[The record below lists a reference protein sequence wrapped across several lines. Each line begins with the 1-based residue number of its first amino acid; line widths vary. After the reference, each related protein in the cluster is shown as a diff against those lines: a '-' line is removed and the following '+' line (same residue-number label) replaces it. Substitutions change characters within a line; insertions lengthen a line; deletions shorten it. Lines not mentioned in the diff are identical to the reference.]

1 MFTTPLKHILR
12 SERIGS
18 DADDPAIWIPSV
30 ARNRFFVL
38 GTNKA
43 SAAEGGS
50 VVILDET
57 GRVRLTVG
65 NIDRPNNVH
74 VLHGVRTPD
83 GKCDIAIAT
92 ERLTNRLRIWELTV
106 NGSTLAA
113 KEVILGGYG
122 ILFPG
127 EIGDKAAPMGVT
139 GSVGR
144 DGRADIYISRKSGP
158 RQGYVHHMRLSL
170 LSGRPTLTFLRAIV
184 EFSGVKEMEALAIAV
199 DQKFLYAADE
209 RYGIR
214 RIDLH
219 NGQPAGVIPGAHFEG
234 DQEGIAATR
243 IGGRRIVLCTD
254 QLPLASRYLVFDEQ
268 NASTLLGVF
277 TGQSDSTDGIDASD
291 HVHTKAFP
299 HGVLIAMHS
308 VGACFDYYALPER
321 LPCSVTSI

>member
-43 SAAEGGS
+43 SAADGGS
-50 VVILDET
+50 VVILDDT
-57 GRVRLTVG
+57 GRLRLTVEK
-65 NIDRPNNVH
+65 IDRPNNVH
-74 VLHGVRTPD
+74 VLHGVRTRH
-83 GKCDIAIAT
+83 GKCDLAIAT
-92 ERLTNRLRIWELTV
+92 ERLTSRLRIWELTV
-106 NGSTLAA
+106 NSSVLAA
-113 KEVILGGYG
+113 KEIIPDGNG

-127 EIGDKAAPMGVT
+127 ETGETAAPMGVT

-144 DGRADIYISRKSGP
+144 DGRVDIYISRKSGP
-158 RQGYVHHMRLSL
+158 RQGYVHHLRLNL

-184 EFSGVKEMEALAIAV
+184 EFSGIKEMEALAISG

-214 RIDLH
+214 RIDLL

-243 IGGRRIVLCTD
+243 IGGRRVVLCTD
-254 QLPLASRYLVFDEQ
+254 QLPSASRYLVFDER
-268 NASTLLGVF
+268 NTSTLLGTF

-291 HVHTKAFP
+291 NVYTKAFP
-299 HGVLIAMHS
+299 HGVLIAMHDA
-308 VGACFDYYALPER
+308 GACFDYYALPVR